1 MNLLNLL
8 LKSLLTDSSVSALAK
23 KTGLNSGMLKKLIP
37 LAVPLLIKFMT
48 NNASSQAGAQSLL
61 GALTQHTNK
70 RTLAEQIDDADTE
83 DGGKIIGHIFGN
95 QSDAAISSLAQQ
107 SGMSNQDVSSAL
119 AGLAPA
125 LMSGL
130 SAATTSASA
139 APKVDLSDG
148 LDLSDLMGMFGGAQ
162 AQTQSSSGGLLSGL
176 LGGGAGSFG
185 GGLLGSLLGGSATQA
200 DNDSAVNG
208 TQLLSLL
215 SALK

>member
-48 NNASSQAGAQSLL
+48 SNASSQAGAQSLL

-148 LDLSDLMGMFGGAQ
+148 LDLSDLMGMFAGAQ
-162 AQTQSSSGGLLSGL
+162 AQAQPSSGGLLSGL
-176 LGGGAGSFG
+176 LGGGAGALG
-185 GGLLGSLLGGSATQA
+185 GSLLGSLLGGSASQA